1 MICSNGRTEC
11 RVEIPVSLLELV
23 AGPVPALRVKTLYKM
38 LREAVFGN
46 PFTGDINT
54 RALQAI
60 LTFHS
65 SMSTHREINM
75 TDSEKALRADR
86 INQKPQI
93 IPEHC
98 PLLQPFS
105 PAGQQKW
112 MQQLLGFIPT

>member
-1 MICSNGRTEC
+1 MLCSNGRTEC
-11 RVEIPVSLLELV
+11 RIEIPESLLELV
-23 AGPVPALRVKTLYKM
+23 AGPVPALRVKTLNKM
-38 LREAVFGN
+38 LREAVFGKLLSIGN
-46 PFTGDINT
+46 INT

-75 TDSEKALRADR
+75 IDSGKALRADR

-98 PLLQPFS
+98 PLLQTFS
-105 PAGQQKW
+105 PAGQ
-112 MQQLLGFIPT
+112 